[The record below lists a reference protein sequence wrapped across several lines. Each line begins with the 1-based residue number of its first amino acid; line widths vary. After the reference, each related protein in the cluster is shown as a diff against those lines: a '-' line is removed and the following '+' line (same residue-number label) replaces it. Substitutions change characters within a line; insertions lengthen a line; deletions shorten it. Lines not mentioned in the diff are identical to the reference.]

1 MFQSFLSIAI
11 GLPLGAIAF
20 FYLLAPAAFNRQP
33 STVTPQAFT
42 SPDSARA
49 IAIDPVTQAVTL
61 EAIDSD

>member
-1 MFQSFLSIAI
+1 MFQSFLAIAI

-20 FYLLAPAAFNRQP
+20 FYLLAPALFNHQP

-42 SPDSARA
+42 LPDSARE
-49 IAIDPVTQAVTL
+49 IAIDSVTPAVML